1 MKQGYTNT
9 KHIQQERE
17 LLERY
22 KKEELYGEK
31 IEIIAE
37 INICIFIALMISL
50 ALPLRTDVF
59 IKEVIIFECGL
70 ISIWIV
76 LNLVI
81 LWNLYKLKSLKK
93 RSNL

>member
-1 MKQGYTNT
+1 MKQGYTNP

-22 KKEELYGEK
+22 KKEALYVEK
-31 IEIIAE
+31 IERIVE
-37 INICIFIALMISL
+37 INICIFITLMISL
-50 ALPLRTDVF
+50 ALPMRTDAF

-81 LWNLYKLKSLKK
+81 LWNLYKLKSLKN
-93 RSNL
+93 R